1 MNKPK
6 FYMLVGLSGSG
17 KSSYN
22 FEEEVVKISSDALR
36 AELFGDEND
45 QTHNTE
51 VFNELHKRV
60 ILNLKNG
67 KNVVYDATNLS
78 RRRRVAF
85 LKTIAHIPCKK
96 ICVVFKTPYEVCVK
110 RDSLRPRKVGISV
123 IFKQLKQFQMP
134 QYDEGWDLIDFTY
147 LPTDKA
153 VDPFVLVELS
163 KLVEHDNPHHLE
175 TIGQHIQMTYDK
187 LCKMTKDKKLR
198 FAGLFHDL
206 GKVFTK
212 YFHNI
217 RGEKTDIAHYYFHEN
232 VSVYLYLTSYLFY
245 PTEVGLKIAWLIE
258 NHMRPY
264 YSGYEKWKSTQNP
277 EWVKDLEILHL
288 AGQEARITE

>member
-1 MNKPK
+1 M
-6 FYMLVGLSGSG
+6 
-17 KSSYN
+17 
-22 FEEEVVKISSDALR
+22 R
-36 AELFGDEND
+36 AELYGDEND

-110 RDSLRPRKVGISV
+110 RDSLRLRKVGVSV

-187 LCKMTKDKKLR
+187 LCKMTKDKKLC

-206 GKVFTK
+206 GKVSTK
-212 YFHNI
+212 YFRNAK
-217 RGEKTDIAHYYFHEN
+217 GEKTNIAHYYSHEN

-288 AGQEARITE
+288 VDQEARITE

>member
-1 MNKPK
+1 M
-6 FYMLVGLSGSG
+6 
-17 KSSYN
+17 
-22 FEEEVVKISSDALR
+22 R
-36 AELFGDEND
+36 AELYGDEND

-110 RDSLRPRKVGISV
+110 RDSLRPRKVGVSV

-163 KLVEHDNPHHLE
+163 ELVEHDNPHHLE

-212 YFHNI
+212 CFRNA
-217 RGEKTDIAHYYFHEN
+217 RGEKTNIAHYYSHEN

-264 YSGYEKWKSTQNP
+264 HSGYEKWKSTQNP

-288 AGQEARITE
+288 ADQEARITE

>member
-22 FEEEVVKISSDALR
+22 FKEEVVKISSDGLR
-36 AELFGDEND
+36 KELFGDEND
-45 QTHNTE
+45 QTHNAE

-78 RRRRVAF
+78 RRRRKAF

-96 ICVVFKTPYEVCVK
+96 ICVVFRTPYEICIK
-110 RDSLRPRKVGISV
+110 RDSLRSRTVGVSV

-147 LPTDKA
+147 LSLDKA

-187 LCKMTKDKKLR
+187 LCKMTKDEKLR

-206 GKVFTK
+206 GKVSTK
-212 YFHNI
+212 CFRNV
-217 RGEKTDIAHYYFHEN
+217 RGEKTNIAHYYSHEN
-232 VSVYLYLTSYLFY
+232 VSVYFYLISYLFY

-264 YSGYEKWKSTQNP
+264 HSGYEKWKSTQNP

-288 AGQEARITE
+288 ADQEARITE

>member
-110 RDSLRPRKVGISV
+110 RDSLRPRKVGVSV

-288 AGQEARITE
+288 VDQEARITE

>member
-1 MNKPK
+1 MPN
-6 FYMLVGLSGSG
+6 FYMLVGLSGSF
-17 KSSYN
+17 KSSYQ
-22 FEEEVVKISSDALR
+22 FDEEIVKISSDSLR
-36 AELFGDEND
+36 KELFGDEND
-45 QTHNTE
+45 QTHNAE
-51 VFNELHKRV
+51 IFNELHKRV
-60 ILNLKNG
+60 VLNLKNG

-78 RRRRVAF
+78 ARRRKVF

-96 ICVVFKTPYEVCVK
+96 ICIVFRTPYEVCVK
-110 RDSLRPRKVGISV
+110 RDSSRSRTVGVSV

-147 LPTDKA
+147 LSLDKA
-153 VDPFVLVELS
+153 VDPFILVELS

-175 TIGQHIQMTYDK
+175 TIGQHMQMTYDK
-187 LCKMTKDKKLR
+187 LCQMTKDEELR
-198 FAGLFHDL
+198 IAGLFHDL

-212 YFHNI
+212 YFRNAK
-217 RGEKTDIAHYYFHEN
+217 GEKTDIAHYYSHEN

-288 AGQEARITE
+288 ADQEARITE

>member
-85 LKTIAHIPCKK
+85 LKTIAHIPCKT

-110 RDSLRPRKVGISV
+110 RDSLRPRKVGVSV
-123 IFKQLKQFQMP
+123 IFKQLKQFQIP

-288 AGQEARITE
+288 ADQEARITE

>member
-110 RDSLRPRKVGISV
+110 RDSLRPRKVGVSV
-123 IFKQLKQFQMP
+123 IFKQLKQFQIP

-288 AGQEARITE
+288 ADQEARITE

>member
-1 MNKPK
+1 
-6 FYMLVGLSGSG
+6 MLVGLSGSG

-36 AELFGDEND
+36 AELYGDEND
-45 QTHNTE
+45 QTHNAE

-147 LPTDKA
+147 LPIDKA

-175 TIGQHIQMTYDK
+175 TIGRHIQMTYDK

-206 GKVFTK
+206 GKVSTK
-212 YFHNI
+212 CFRNA
-217 RGEKTDIAHYYFHEN
+217 RGEKTNIA
-232 VSVYLYLTSYLFY
+232 
-245 PTEVGLKIAWLIE
+245 
-258 NHMRPY
+258 R
-264 YSGYEKWKSTQNP
+264 
-277 EWVKDLEILHL
+277 
-288 AGQEARITE
+288 

>member
-110 RDSLRPRKVGISV
+110 RDSLRPRKVGVSV

-187 LCKMTKDKKLR
+187 LCKITKDKKLR

-288 AGQEARITE
+288 ADQEARITE

>member
-22 FEEEVVKISSDALR
+22 FEEEVVKISSDSLR
-36 AELFGDEND
+36 KEIFGDEND
-45 QTHNTE
+45 QTHNAE

-85 LKTIAHIPCKK
+85 LNNIKHIDCKK

-110 RDSLRPRKVGISV
+110 RDSLRPRKVGVSV

-134 QYDEGWDLIDFTY
+134 QYDEGWDLINFTY

-163 KLVEHDNPHHLE
+163 KLVEHDNPHYLE

-187 LCKMTKDKKLR
+187 LCKMTKDEKLR

-212 YFHNI
+212 CFRNA
-217 RGEKTDIAHYYFHEN
+217 RGEKTNIAYYYSHEN

-288 AGQEARITE
+288 ADQEARITE